1 MSSTNFDRA
10 ENDISSAV
18 KSEENA
24 SAPAYQEEAKTQEE
38 TKEDKPT
45 AQSQG
50 VNLIQ
55 QIKRIGFVPLD
66 GQFDEITKFFE
77 KAGKLEEFD
86 KTAAIANRNAEI
98 KNAS

>member
-66 GQFDEITKFFE
+66 GQFDEITKFF
-77 KAGKLEEFD
+77 
-86 KTAAIANRNAEI
+86 
-98 KNAS
+98 